1 MLKTIES
8 APPLLPNTNAMQ
20 EIRQVIAVVSHHYKK
35 LTINQL
41 ESFLLKAS
49 DILRGSMDA
58 SEYKEYLFG
67 MLFLK
72 RLSDQFVEDQQTL
85 IRTERQQAK
94 QQGLSE
100 EATAIRV
107 NAKLKQ
113 KTSPYYS
120 FYVPDRARWELSM
133 PLVLENEQQF
143 RGLLHVK
150 HGLGEMINKAL
161 GAIEEEN
168 NDSLAG
174 VLKSINFMATKGDKK
189 RVLPD
194 EKITEL
200 VAHFNAL
207 TLASSNFEFP
217 DLLGAGYE
225 YLIKYFADSAGKKGG
240 EFYTPAQVVRLLVQL
255 LEPIEGMT
263 IADPTCGSG
272 GMLIQTRGYV
282 EENGGNGNALELFG
296 QELSGTTWAICK
308 MNMILHGYRAANIQ
322 NEDTLLKPAH
332 VKNGMLMQF
341 DRVLANPPFSQQYTR
356 PDMQFPE
363 RFHTFMPTTAKKA
376 DLMFVQHIVATLNAH
391 GKAAVVMPHG
401 VLFRGGPEKEARRRI
416 IEAGNLDA
424 VIGLPLGLFYGTGIP
439 ACVIVLSKVNA
450 DSRKE
455 VMFINADRDYKEGK
469 NQNSLRPEDIEKI
482 SYVYH
487 QRMVVKGYSDLIPIE
502 KLLAQ
507 DWNLNISRYVD
518 NSPRPEAQDVRAH
531 IHGGV
536 PTSEID
542 DLGSYWANYGTLRDQ
557 LFTRRSTDAAYC
569 DLVQALKADKTA
581 AKALV
586 DANDSVRATNAKFH
600 AAMNTWWLANVADL
614 QKLPV
619 LGSYVTLR
627 KKFSQGLEDTFVPL
641 GLLDKFQVRGA
652 FAEFSSSLASD
663 FKSVAASGWNAD
675 LIPADEILASQF
687 PEVLKELQDAEATIA
702 RLQGEFEATAPAEGD
717 EVEEIDLDTYD
728 FDDGIDVLP
737 KLILDALKTRK
748 KSMNAELKVAKK
760 TKPVQ
765 AKTIDIE
772 IKKIDALMVRHVAK
786 EDELKKA
793 KLTVRSIELKRDDL
807 VDKARD
813 EITPE
818 KAEELI
824 LARWKR
830 TLLAAYEDRVGAY
843 QADLVACIELLWSKY
858 AVTLTDIQTKRQAAA
873 DKLAAFLKEK
883 GYE

>member
-1 MLKTIES
+1 MQTTTLN
-8 APPLLPNTNAMQ
+8 PPVPAL
-20 EIRQVIAVVSHHYKK
+20 VVLSKPSVHHKKK
-35 LTINQL
+35 LTISQL

-120 FYVPDRARWELSM
+120 FYVPDRARWELST
-133 PLVLENEQQF
+133 PLILENDQQF

-150 HGLGEMINKAL
+150 QGLGEMINKAL
-161 GAIEEEN
+161 AAIEEEN

-200 VAHFNAL
+200 VAHFNTR

-341 DRVLANPPFSQQYTR
+341 DRVLANPPFSQNYTR
-356 PDMQFPE
+356 TDMQFPE
-363 RFHTFMPTTAKKA
+363 RFHTFMPDSGKKA
-376 DLMFVQHIVATLNAH
+376 DLMFVQHIVATLNAQ

-424 VIGLPLGLFYGTGIP
+424 VIGLPPGLFYGTSIP
-439 ACVIVLSKVNA
+439 ACVLVLSKANA

-482 SYVYH
+482 AYVYH
-487 QRMVVKGYSDLIPIE
+487 QRMVVKGYSDLIPLG

-507 DWNLNISRYVD
+507 DWNLNIRRYVD
-518 NSPRPEAQDVRAH
+518 NSPRPEPQDVRAH

-557 LFTRRSTDAAYC
+557 LFTRRQIDAAYC
-569 DLVQALKADKTA
+569 DFVPTLKADKTA
-581 AKALV
+581 VKALV
-586 DANDSVRATNAKFH
+586 EANDSVLATNAKFH
-600 AAMNTWWLANVADL
+600 VAMNTWWLANVADL

-627 KKFSQGLEDTFVPL
+627 KKFSQGLEDTLVPL

-663 FKSVAASGWNAD
+663 FKSVVASGWNAD

-687 PEVLKELQDAEATIA
+687 PEVLKELQDAETTIA
-702 RLQGEFEATAPAEGD
+702 RLQGEFEAAAPAEGD
-717 EVEEIDLDTYD
+717 EAEELDLDTYE
-728 FDDGIDVLP
+728 FDQDTDVLP
-737 KLILDALKTRK
+737 KAVLEALKARK
-748 KSMNAELKVAKK
+748 KALNAELKVSKK
-760 TKPVQ
+760 ADPAL
-765 AKTIDIE
+765 AKTIDLQ
-772 IKKIDALMVRHVAK
+772 IKGVDALMAKHVAK

-793 KLTVRSIELKRDDL
+793 KVTVQTIELKRDEL
-807 VDKARD
+807 VEKARD

-818 KAEELI
+818 EAEKLI
-824 LARWKR
+824 VARWKR
-830 TLLAAYEDRVGAY
+830 TLLAAYEARVDAY
-843 QADLVACIELLWSKY
+843 QADLVARIELLWSKY
-858 AVTLTDIQTKRQAAA
+858 AVTLTDIQAKRQAAA
-873 DKLAAFLKEK
+873 AKLAVFLKER
-883 GYE
+883 GYD